1 MEKEEII
8 KRIKE
13 GEKNIDKILS
23 WVTCLPNSTS
33 SRKPTVIKVG
43 DVFMHPIFRHPYV
56 ILQKKETEFICVLLT
71 TNANC
76 TEAIEKCKSRF
87 FSESYF
93 TKVIFTV
100 GNPGEHSFMN
110 VFESK
115 GQLKSIHTRLKQ
127 IFV

>member
-8 KRIKE
+8 KRIKD
-13 GEKNIDKILS
+13 GEKNTDKILS

-115 GQLKSIHTRLKQ
+115 SQIKSIHTKLKQ

>member
-13 GEKNIDKILS
+13 GEKNADKILS
-23 WVTCLPNSTS
+23 WVACLPNSTS
-33 SRKPTVIKVG
+33 SRKPTVIRVG

-56 ILQKKETEFICVLLT
+56 ILEKKGSQYICVLLT
-71 TNANC
+71 SNSDC
-76 TEAIEKCKSRF
+76 TESIEKCKSRF

-100 GNPGEHSFMN
+100 ENPAGHSFMN
-110 VFESK
+110 VFEFRS
-115 GQLKSIHTRLKQ
+115 QIKSIHTKLKQ
-127 IFV
+127 IFS

>member
-13 GEKNIDKILS
+13 GEKNTDKILS
-23 WVTCLPNSTS
+23 WVTCLPNSTG
-33 SRKPTVIKVG
+33 SRKPTIIRVG

-56 ILQKKETEFICVLLT
+56 ILEKKGSQYICVLLT
-71 TNANC
+71 SNSDC

-100 GNPGEHSFMN
+100 ENPAGHSFMN
-110 VFESK
+110 VFEFRS
-115 GQLKSIHTRLKQ
+115 QIKSIHTKLKQ
-127 IFV
+127 IFS

>member
-8 KRIKE
+8 KRIKD

-115 GQLKSIHTRLKQ
+115 SQIKSIHTRLKQ

>member
-115 GQLKSIHTRLKQ
+115 SQIKSIHTKLKQ